1 MQDIKLLYR
10 VPGVAEA
17 LGVSRAKVYQL
28 IQSGTLKSVKIDSSR
43 LIRSTDLME
52 FVADLDRAPDG
63 QAQRRRDEAW
73 QHMVLRHSGG

>member
-10 VPGVAEA
+10 VPEVAEA

-43 LIRSTDLME
+43 LIRSADLME
-52 FVADLDRAPDG
+52 FVADLDRA
-63 QAQRRRDEAW
+63 A
-73 QHMVLRHSGG
+73 